1 MSTHE
6 EPVRAFPVEG
16 KTFGPVAEVPRL
28 QRGALNLVDI
38 ATSTMANIA
47 PAMSFFFSFALIAA
61 VAGVASPLT
70 IIVATIAIA
79 LLGNT
84 LAEFSRSIP
93 STGSFITF
101 IGKRAQSDLRQ
112 PRADGGQLPAVRV
125 RHGRRLPLQ
134 HHGARGSAGAVY

>member
-16 KTFGPVAEVPRL
+16 KTLGLVADVPRL
-28 QRGALNLVDI
+28 RQGALNLVDI

-70 IIVATIAIA
+70 NVVATIAIA

-84 LAEFSRSIP
+84 PAEVSRSIP
-93 STGSFITF
+93 STSSFITT
-101 IGKRAQSDLRQ
+101 IAGKAQVL
-112 PRADGGQLPAVRV
+112 
-125 RHGRRLPLQ
+125 
-134 HHGARGSAGAVY
+134 